1 MNHGSWER
9 GQQLAQ
15 AHLQEVAIAQP
26 QLIGGPEGGR
36 QARSARFLKQVV
48 NLDLY
53 VSYLDLIAVSWFH
66 LKKKSFYCEM

>member
-1 MNHGSWER
+1 MNRGSWER
-9 GQQLAQ
+9 GRQSAQ

-26 QLIGGPEGGR
+26 QLVGGPEAGR

-48 NLDLY
+48 NPYSY

-66 LKKKSFYCEM
+66 FLKKYFYSEM